1 MLVEEQSNMSL
12 TDLSYT
18 SPSSLDTHDAVA
30 SAVPL
35 DAVTAVTTRYVQC
48 RIHAILGAYCLGH
61 FLYRLLLSPK
71 ILTVADFFFFIP
83 GRRLP
88 WMLRKGWHLLLEFAV
103 LLQAF
108 GPL

>member
-48 RIHAILGAYCLGH
+48 RIHYATRGAYCLGH
-61 FLYRLLLSPK
+61 FVYRLLPSLNN
-71 ILTVADFFFFIP
+71 LTVADFFLIP
-83 GRRLP
+83 GR
-88 WMLRKGWHLLLEFAV
+88 
-103 LLQAF
+103 
-108 GPL
+108 